1 MDLERL
7 RDVALRAA
15 RAGEAV
21 VLDASARGTSLQ
33 TQTKGVGDYVTAV
46 DTAAE
51 QAILAVLRSE
61 APDIPVL
68 AEESGGERG
77 SATFWAVDP
86 LDGTTN
92 FLRRFPVVG
101 VSVGLMHGGEPV
113 AAAVVAPFLGTAW
126 TAAKGQGAHDHQGR
140 RLQVR
145 DGDDAG
151 DGRGVVATGFP
162 FRRPELRDRYLP
174 VLERALHDFEDLR
187 RAGAASLDL
196 AYVSQGSFDGYFEL
210 NLGLWDIAA
219 GSLLVSEA
227 GGVVTDWEGDA
238 HDVYGSGN
246 ILAGSPHWHARML
259 DIVRQGEHPRQP
271 RTPRTPREITGASR

>member
-21 VLDASARGTSLQ
+21 VLDATARGGSLH
-33 TQTKGVGDYVTAV
+33 TQTKGFGDYVTDV

-51 QAILAVLRSE
+51 QAILAVLHRD
-61 APDIPVL
+61 APDIPAL
-68 AEESGGERG
+68 AEESGGDRG
-77 SATFWAVDP
+77 GATFWAVDP

-92 FLRRFPVVG
+92 FVRRFPVVG
-101 VSVGLMHGGEPV
+101 VSVGLVHDGTPVV
-113 AAAVVAPFLGTAW
+113 AAVTAPFLGAAW
-126 TAAKGQGAHDHQGR
+126 TAAKGQGAHDHEGR

-145 DGDDAG
+145 DGDAAAG
-151 DGRGVVATGFP
+151 DRGVVATGFP
-162 FRRPELRDRYLP
+162 FRRPELGARYLP

-196 AYVSQGSFDGYFEL
+196 AYASQGSFDGFFEL
-210 NLGLWDIAA
+210 NLALWDIAA
-219 GSLLVSEA
+219 GSLLVTEA
-227 GGVVTDWEGDA
+227 GGVVTDWAGDP
-238 HDVYGSGN
+238 HDVYRSGD

-259 DIVRQGEHPRQP
+259 DIVRQGEHPR
-271 RTPRTPREITGASR
+271 TPRETTGASQ